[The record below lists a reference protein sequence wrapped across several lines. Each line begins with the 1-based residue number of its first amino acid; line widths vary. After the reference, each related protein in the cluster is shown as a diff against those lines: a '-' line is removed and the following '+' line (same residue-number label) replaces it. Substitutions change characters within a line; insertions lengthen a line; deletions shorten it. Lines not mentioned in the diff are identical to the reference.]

1 MLNSQ
6 VEIKNSEVKIVHS
19 DYLPQLISF
28 ANYRYQNPDHLAQ
41 NEGELTW
48 NAGLSLSIPVFHWGE
63 RKLKVIQSKMN
74 LESSKNTLE
83 RTKELVVLEMHQS
96 IFNLKEALVKLDF
109 TLEALE
115 QSEENLALETNR
127 LTVEVATTTDLLN
140 AQSQWQKAHVDY
152 ISAKVNVKINEA
164 KYYKSI
170 GALNP

>member
-1 MLNSQ
+1 
-6 VEIKNSEVKIVHS
+6 
-19 DYLPQLISF
+19 
-28 ANYRYQNPDHLAQ
+28 
-41 NEGELTW
+41 
-48 NAGLSLSIPVFHWGE
+48 
-63 RKLKVIQSKMN
+63 MN
-74 LESSKNTLE
+74 LESSKNTLD

-96 IFNLKEALVKLDF
+96 IFNLKEALVKLNF

-127 LTVEVATTTDLLN
+127 LSVEVATTTDLLN
-140 AQSQWQKAHVDY
+140 AQSQWQKAHADY